1 MNGGHLSL
9 DLLSAPTQSPIA
21 YDQVF
26 EQARRCLPKI
36 WGAEYPVEEL
46 LDDVENYRG
55 LSFLNICQK
64 LKLSIWKLG
73 VAAAQGGLVVDG
85 KAQLWKRIEE
95 TGEVIVLHLSHSA
108 AQTMLT
114 CLTAVL
120 RSTHT
125 RKNGQE
131 FEWPTRHLDCVSRM
145 SGLLCC

>member
-36 WGAEYPVEEL
+36 WGSEYPVEEL

-55 LSFLNICQK
+55 LSFLTVCQK

-73 VAAAQGGLVVDG
+73 VAAAQGTVADES
-85 KAQLWKRIEE
+85 KERLWKRIED
-95 TGEVIVLHLSHSA
+95 TGEVRVPAPSA
-108 AQTMLT
+108 IA
-114 CLTAVL
+114 
-120 RSTHT
+120 RP
-125 RKNGQE
+125 R
-131 FEWPTRHLDCVSRM
+131 
-145 SGLLCC
+145 